1 MPLSSNDR
9 KPVSSPS
16 NVSSR
21 LQSYMNSQ
29 PSPQQP
35 SSSSSSLFESNLG
48 NDPAIV
54 YQQQLHRSM
63 SQTNQQ
69 QQHPNSISYDENPRS
84 FRQLPSQSTSANN
97 SSFFPSNASGPQQN
111 DILSRLSQA
120 MQSHGKQND
129 DQRRHDQQ
137 RRDIE
142 IDRLKSFQQAEQIR
156 LKREEEELR
165 KKQEILTNRQI
176 NFDQL
181 TKTIDPK
188 NQSTMEIDP
197 FLAFQQ
203 SLHYQKEQQ
212 AKIEAQK
219 YFISNYISHFFFF
232 CFSERKMFVD
242 INNNIENK
250 LHNNPCI
257 HYQKQS
263 IGIDIHHKPMT
274 NHNQ

>member
-188 NQSTMEIDP
+188 NQSPII
-197 FLAFQQ
+197 F
-203 SLHYQKEQQ
+203 H
-212 AKIEAQK
+212 I
-219 YFISNYISHFFFF
+219 FF
-232 CFSERKMFVD
+232 CFVSQSGKCSSISTTISRTNSTTIHVYITRNSQLESTS
-242 INNNIENK
+242 IT
-250 LHNNPCI
+250 NP
-257 HYQKQS
+257 
-263 IGIDIHHKPMT
+263 
-274 NHNQ
+274 